1 MDWMYL
7 VYFLLGA
14 LLFFGAKGCRRKEW
28 TEEYTGLK
36 QTKNLQGIAAL
47 GVALHHMAQKTCAP
61 WHSYKY
67 IVHGLDFF
75 VPIGYLFVAVFLFC
89 SGLGLYKSWKTKPD
103 YLRAFPRR
111 RILPIVLAFYLS
123 EIIYTLARLAVG
135 EKMDTVQ
142 ILWYLSGL
150 RMANYNS
157 WYVIVIPFFYL
168 AFYFSFKCCRRE
180 GTAIGCIFV
189 FTLTYTMLGA
199 CLDHQSVWW
208 MRGEWW
214 YNSIILFPLGLVFG
228 KYEAKMTA
236 FLKKG
241 YWLWLVLSFF
251 AIFALY
257 RVSTLA
263 ADQWWGYYGE
273 NWGDPL
279 KVPHRLGS
287 CASQWLVCI
296 AFVAFCFLLMMK
308 ARLGNK
314 ILTLLGGVTL
324 EFYLMHGIFVD
335 LFGYDFAGITKSAVY
350 IKNVPLYMLA
360 VLTCAIPA
368 TILFHFLWTGLV
380 KLLGLKKS
388 AA

>member
-28 TEEYTGLK
+28 NEEYTGLK

-103 YLRAFPRR
+103 YLHAFPRK
-111 RILPIVLAFYLS
+111 RILSMVLAFYLS
-123 EIIYTLARLAVG
+123 EIIYTLVRLAVG
-135 EKMDTVQ
+135 EKMDTAQ
-142 ILWYLSGL
+142 ILWYLSGF
-150 RMANYNS
+150 RMANYNA
-157 WYVIVIPFFYL
+157 WYQIVIPFFYL
-168 AFYFSFKCCRRE
+168 AFYLSFRFCRRD
-180 GTAIGCIFV
+180 GTAIGWV
-189 FTLTYTMLGA
+189 ALFTLAYTLLGA
-199 CLDHQSVWW
+199 CLDHQGVGW

-214 YNSIILFPLGLVFG
+214 YNSIIMFPLGMVFG
-228 KYEAKMTA
+228 KHEAKITA

-241 YWLWLVLSFF
+241 YWFWLALSFA
-251 AIFALY
+251 AIFVLY

-263 ADQWWGYYGE
+263 CDKWWGYYGE

-287 CASQWLVCI
+287 CVSQWLVCVS
-296 AFVAFCFLLMMK
+296 FVAFWFLLLMK
-308 ARLGNK
+308 VHLGNK
-314 ILTLLGGVTL
+314 ALSLLGSVTL
-324 EFYLMHGIFVD
+324 AFYLIHGMFVD
-335 LFGYDFAGITKSAVY
+335 LFGFDFAGVAKSAVY
-350 IKNVPLYMLA
+350 IKNVPLYILA
-360 VLTCAIPA
+360 VLACTIPA
-368 TILFHFLWTGLV
+368 TALFHCLWKGLV
-380 KLLGLKKS
+380 KLTGPKKS
-388 AA
+388 AV

>member
-7 VYFLLGA
+7 IYFLFGG
-14 LLFFGAKGCRRKEW
+14 LLFFGARGCRGKEW
-28 TEEYTGLK
+28 NEEYTGLK
-36 QTKNLQGIAAL
+36 QTKILQGIAAF

-61 WHSYKY
+61 WHQYRF

-123 EIIYTLARLAVG
+123 EIIYTLVRLAVG
-135 EKMDTVQ
+135 QKMDTAQ

-150 RMANYNS
+150 QMANYNS

-168 AFYFSFKCCRRE
+168 AFYFSFKYCKRE
-180 GTAIGCIFV
+180 GAAIGGVFL
-189 FTLTYTMLGA
+189 FTLAYTLLGA

-214 YNSIILFPLGLVFG
+214 YNSILLFPLGMVFG
-228 KYEAKMTA
+228 KYEAQITA

-241 YWLWLVLSFF
+241 YWLWLLLSF
-251 AIFALY
+251 AAVFALY
-257 RVSTLA
+257 HVSTLA
-263 ADQWWGYYGE
+263 TDQWWGYYGD
-273 NWGDPL
+273 WGDPL
-279 KVPHRLGS
+279 KIPHRLG
-287 CASQWLVCI
+287 CCVSQWLVCV

-308 ARLGNK
+308 VRLGNK
-314 ILTLLGGVTL
+314 ALALLGSVTL
-324 EFYLMHGIFVD
+324 EFYLIHGMFVD
-335 LFGYDFAGITKSAVY
+335 LFGFDFAEVARSIVY
-350 IKNVPLYMLA
+350 IKNVPLYILIVLA
-360 VLTCAIPA
+360 CSVPA
-368 TILFHFLWTGLV
+368 TALFHFLWKGLV

>member
-1 MDWMYL
+1 MDWMDL

-14 LLFFGAKGCRRKEW
+14 LLFFGARGCRRKEW
-28 TEEYTGLK
+28 NEEYTGLK
-36 QTKNLQGIAAL
+36 QTKILQGIAAL
-47 GVALHHMAQKTCAP
+47 GVALHHMGQKTCAP
-61 WHSYKY
+61 WHQRIY

-75 VPIGYLFVAVFLFC
+75 VPIGFLFVSVFLFC

-123 EIIYTLARLAVG
+123 EIIYTLVRLAVG
-135 EKMDTVQ
+135 EKMNTAQ

-150 RMANYNS
+150 QMANYNS

-168 AFYFSFKCCRRE
+168 AFYFSFKYCKRE
-180 GTAIGCIFV
+180 GTAILWVTV
-189 FTLTYTMLGA
+189 FTIAYTLLGA

-228 KYEAKMTA
+228 KYEAKVTA

-241 YWLWLVLSFF
+241 YWFWLALSFA

-263 ADQWWGYYGE
+263 TDQWWGYYGE

-279 KVPHRLGS
+279 KVLHRLGS
-287 CASQWLVCI
+287 CLSQWLVCV

-308 ARLGNK
+308 VRLGNK
-314 ILTLLGGVTL
+314 ALVLLGSVTL
-324 EFYLMHGIFVD
+324 EFYLIHGIFVD
-335 LFGYDFAGITKSAVY
+335 LFGYNFADVANSAVY
-350 IKNVPLYMLA
+350 IKNVPLYMLT
-360 VLTCAIPA
+360 VLACSIPA

-380 KLLGLKKS
+380 KLLRLKKNP
-388 AA
+388 A